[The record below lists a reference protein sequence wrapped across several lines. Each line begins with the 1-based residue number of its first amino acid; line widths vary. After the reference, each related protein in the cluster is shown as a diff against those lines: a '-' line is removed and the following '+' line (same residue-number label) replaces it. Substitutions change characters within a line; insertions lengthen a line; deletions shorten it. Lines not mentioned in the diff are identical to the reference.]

1 MRIGLFTDAY
11 LPDINGVVSSVA
23 TLKEAL
29 EKKGH
34 TVYVVSNHKGTN
46 IVMEDHVLR
55 LGGLELKKFYG
66 YKMSSPIQIGAEKY
80 IRDMD
85 LDVIHVQTEAGVGI
99 FARQMARQ
107 LHIPLVYTYHT
118 MYEDYTHYVN
128 PLDIETIE
136 KMGRKAVQSLSR
148 MLGNGAQAVI
158 APSEK
163 TKQALIQ
170 YGVTTPIYIVP
181 TGLDLSLFEKDKLD
195 QERIEH
201 IREEIGLRKE
211 DHVVVFVGRI
221 AKEKSIDMPIR
232 AIAKSSDPHLHLV
245 IVGGGTDEGYYKEIA
260 AQCNVEDRVHFLG
273 KKPKE
278 QIAYYYAA
286 FDCFVSASL
295 TETQGMTYLEA
306 LATGL
311 PIFGRRDE
319 VLSELLKEG
328 KTGYYF
334 DDEEELLRKWETY
347 FSLSDQEKQE
357 MQVQCV
363 EKTKPYSTSMFAS
376 KALAVYEQ
384 AIDSYHRAFTVEKV
398 KMVDD
403 FVKLTLKRDSD
414 EEPVTLRLPVDDYF
428 DLKIA
433 LRTELDAYIVEDYL
447 AMQNYYKAY
456 SILKK
461 KVFQKDH
468 TAYQIKKT
476 AMRKLDLSQE
486 EAESIVEEFEKR
498 HWIDDRQYALDKVQV
513 WSTYGYGK
521 NKIAS
526 KLKEAGVAQSYIEEA
541 CAQVEQEDELNAAMK
556 SAQRIMATIRE
567 QSDRLKRQTIIQ
579 KLISKGYSVDV
590 AKQAGDSIKLD
601 GDEKEALYLSLKK
614 AKRMYASLEEPK
626 RTNKIRIY
634 CLRKGFSVMQ
644 IDEVLESESK

>member
-11 LPDINGVVSSVA
+11 LPDINGVVSSVV
-23 TLKEAL
+23 TLKQAL
-29 EKKGH
+29 EEKGH
-34 TVYVVSNHKGTN
+34 VVYVVSNHKGSN

-66 YKMSSPIQIGAEKY
+66 YKMSSPIQIRAEKY
-80 IRDMD
+80 IREMN

-148 MLGNGAQAVI
+148 LLGNGAQAVI

-195 QERIEH
+195 AKRIDS
-201 IREEIGLRKE
+201 IREEIGLQKE

-221 AKEKSIDMPIR
+221 AKEKSIDIPIR
-232 AIAKSSDPHLHLV
+232 AIAKSTDPHLHLV
-245 IVGGGTDEGYYKEIA
+245 IVGGGTDEEYYKGIA
-260 AQCNVEDRVHFLG
+260 SQCDVEDRVHFLG

-311 PIFGRRDE
+311 PVFGRRDE
-319 VLSELLKEG
+319 VLSELLEEG

-334 DDEEELLRKWETY
+334 DDEEELLQKWNTY
-347 FSLSDQEKQE
+347 FSLSDIEKNA
-357 MQVQCV
+357 MKMQCV
-363 EKTKPYSTSMFAS
+363 EKTKPYSTRMFAS

-384 AIDSYHRAFTVEKV
+384 AIDSYHRAFSVEKV
-398 KMVDD
+398 KIVDD

-414 EEPVTLRLPVDDYF
+414 EEPVTLRMPIDDYF

-433 LRTELDAYIVEDYL
+433 LKTELDAYIVEDYL
-447 AMQNYYKAY
+447 AMQKYYKAY
-456 SILKK
+456 STLKK
-461 KVFQKDH
+461 KVFQKDY

-476 AMRKLDLSQE
+476 AIKKLELSQE
-486 EAESIVEEFEKR
+486 EADSIVEEFEKR

-513 WSTYGYGK
+513 WTTYGYGK
-521 NKIAS
+521 KKMAS
-526 KLKEAGVAQSYIEEA
+526 KLKEAGVASCYIDEA
-541 CAQVEQEDELNAAMK
+541 CDQVQQEDELNAAMK

-590 AKQAGDSIKLD
+590 AKQAGDSIELD
-601 GDEKEALYLSLKK
+601 GDEKEALLLSVKK
-614 AKRMYASLEEPK
+614 AKRMYASLDEPK
-626 RTNKIRIY
+626 RSNKIRIY

>member
-1 MRIGLFTDAY
+1 M
-11 LPDINGVVSSVA
+11 
-23 TLKEAL
+23 
-29 EKKGH
+29 
-34 TVYVVSNHKGTN
+34 
-46 IVMEDHVLR
+46 
-55 LGGLELKKFYG
+55 
-66 YKMSSPIQIGAEKY
+66 
-80 IRDMD
+80 
-85 LDVIHVQTEAGVGI
+85 
-99 FARQMARQ
+99 
-107 LHIPLVYTYHT
+107 
-118 MYEDYTHYVN
+118 
-128 PLDIETIE
+128 
-136 KMGRKAVQSLSR
+136 
-148 MLGNGAQAVI
+148 
-158 APSEK
+158 
-163 TKQALIQ
+163 
-170 YGVTTPIYIVP
+170 
-181 TGLDLSLFEKDKLD
+181 
-195 QERIEH
+195 
-201 IREEIGLRKE
+201 
-211 DHVVVFVGRI
+211 
-221 AKEKSIDMPIR
+221 
-232 AIAKSSDPHLHLV
+232 
-245 IVGGGTDEGYYKEIA
+245 
-260 AQCNVEDRVHFLG
+260 
-273 KKPKE
+273 
-278 QIAYYYAA
+278 
-286 FDCFVSASL
+286 
-295 TETQGMTYLEA
+295 
-306 LATGL
+306 
-311 PIFGRRDE
+311 
-319 VLSELLKEG
+319 
-328 KTGYYF
+328 
-334 DDEEELLRKWETY
+334 
-347 FSLSDQEKQE
+347 
-357 MQVQCV
+357 
-363 EKTKPYSTSMFAS
+363 
-376 KALAVYEQ
+376 
-384 AIDSYHRAFTVEKV
+384 
-398 KMVDD
+398 
-403 FVKLTLKRDSD
+403 
-414 EEPVTLRLPVDDYF
+414 TLRLPVDDYF

-521 NKIAS
+521 KKIAS

>member
-80 IRDMD
+80 IRDMN

-201 IREEIGLRKE
+201 LREEIGLRKE
-211 DHVVVFVGRI
+211 EHVVVFVGRI

-245 IVGGGTDEGYYKEIA
+245 IVGGGTDEDYYKEIA

-319 VLSELLKEG
+319 VLSELLEEG
-328 KTGYYF
+328 QTGYYF

-414 EEPVTLRLPVDDYF
+414 EEPVTLRLPIDDYF

>member
-1 MRIGLFTDAY
+1 M
-11 LPDINGVVSSVA
+11 
-23 TLKEAL
+23 L
-29 EKKGH
+29 E
-34 TVYVVSNHKGTN
+34 
-46 IVMEDHVLR
+46 
-55 LGGLELKKFYG
+55 
-66 YKMSSPIQIGAEKY
+66 
-80 IRDMD
+80 
-85 LDVIHVQTEAGVGI
+85 
-99 FARQMARQ
+99 
-107 LHIPLVYTYHT
+107 
-118 MYEDYTHYVN
+118 
-128 PLDIETIE
+128 
-136 KMGRKAVQSLSR
+136 
-148 MLGNGAQAVI
+148 
-158 APSEK
+158 
-163 TKQALIQ
+163 
-170 YGVTTPIYIVP
+170 
-181 TGLDLSLFEKDKLD
+181 
-195 QERIEH
+195 
-201 IREEIGLRKE
+201 
-211 DHVVVFVGRI
+211 
-221 AKEKSIDMPIR
+221 
-232 AIAKSSDPHLHLV
+232 
-245 IVGGGTDEGYYKEIA
+245 
-260 AQCNVEDRVHFLG
+260 
-273 KKPKE
+273 
-278 QIAYYYAA
+278 
-286 FDCFVSASL
+286 
-295 TETQGMTYLEA
+295 
-306 LATGL
+306 
-311 PIFGRRDE
+311 
-319 VLSELLKEG
+319 EG

-414 EEPVTLRLPVDDYF
+414 EEPVTLRLPIDDYF

-521 NKIAS
+521 KKIAS

>member
-80 IRDMD
+80 IRDMN

-201 IREEIGLRKE
+201 LREEIGLRKE
-211 DHVVVFVGRI
+211 EHVVVFVGRI

-245 IVGGGTDEGYYKEIA
+245 IVGGGTDEDYYKEIA

-319 VLSELLKEG
+319 VLSELLEEG
-328 KTGYYF
+328 QTGYYF

-447 AMQNYYKAY
+447 AMQNYYKA
-456 SILKK
+456 
-461 KVFQKDH
+461 V
-468 TAYQIKKT
+468 YQIKKT

-521 NKIAS
+521 KKIAS

-590 AKQAGDSIKLD
+590 AKQAGDSIELD

>member
-80 IRDMD
+80 IRDMN

-181 TGLDLSLFEKDKLD
+181 TGLDLSLFEKDNLD

-201 IREEIGLRKE
+201 IREEIGLRKD

-221 AKEKSIDMPIR
+221 AKEKSIDVPIR

-245 IVGGGTDEGYYKEIA
+245 IVGGGTDEDYYKEIV

-295 TETQGMTYLEA
+295 TETQGMTYLES

-319 VLSELLKEG
+319 VLSELLEEG
-328 KTGYYF
+328 NTGYYF
-334 DDEEELLRKWETY
+334 DDEEELLSKWEMY

-414 EEPVTLRLPVDDYF
+414 EEPVTLRMPVDDYF

-468 TAYQIKKT
+468 TAYQIKKS

-486 EAESIVEEFEKR
+486 EAESIIEEFEKR

-521 NKIAS
+521 KKMAS
-526 KLKEAGVAQSYIEEA
+526 KLKEAGVAPSYIEEA
-541 CAQVEQEDELNAAMK
+541 CAQVEPEDELNAAMK

>member
-34 TVYVVSNHKGTN
+34 TVYVISNHKGTN

-80 IRDMD
+80 IRDMN

-181 TGLDLSLFEKDKLD
+181 TGLDLSLFEKDKLY

-232 AIAKSSDPHLHLV
+232 AIAKSTDPHLHLV
-245 IVGGGTDEGYYKEIA
+245 IVGGGTDEDYYKEIA

-319 VLSELLKEG
+319 VLSELLEEG

-384 AIDSYHRAFTVEKV
+384 AIDSYHRAFTVEKM

-414 EEPVTLRLPVDDYF
+414 EEPVTIRMPVDDYF

-456 SILKK
+456 SVLKK

-521 NKIAS
+521 KKMAS
-526 KLKEAGVAQSYIEEA
+526 KLKEAGVAQRYIEEA

-579 KLISKGYSVDV
+579 KLISKGYSVEV
-590 AKQAGDSIKLD
+590 AKQAGDSIELD

>member
-11 LPDINGVVSSVA
+11 LPDINGVVSSVV
-23 TLKEAL
+23 TLKQAL
-29 EKKGH
+29 EEKGH
-34 TVYVVSNHKGTN
+34 VVYVVSNHKGSN

-66 YKMSSPIQIGAEKY
+66 YKMSSPIQIRAEKY
-80 IRDMD
+80 IREMN

-148 MLGNGAQAVI
+148 LLGNGAQAVI

-195 QERIEH
+195 AKRIDS
-201 IREEIGLRKE
+201 IREEIGLQKE

-221 AKEKSIDMPIR
+221 AKEKSIDIPIR
-232 AIAKSSDPHLHLV
+232 AIAKSTDPHLHLV
-245 IVGGGTDEGYYKEIA
+245 IVGGGTDEEYYKGIA
-260 AQCNVEDRVHFLG
+260 SQCDVEDRVHFLG

-311 PIFGRRDE
+311 PVFGRRDE
-319 VLSELLKEG
+319 VLSELLEEG

-334 DDEEELLRKWETY
+334 DDEEELLEKWNTY
-347 FSLSDQEKQE
+347 FSLSDIEKNAME
-357 MQVQCV
+357 MQCV
-363 EKTKPYSTSMFAS
+363 EKTKPYSTRMFAS

-384 AIDSYHRAFTVEKV
+384 AIDSYHRAFSVEKV
-398 KMVDD
+398 KIVDD

-414 EEPVTLRLPVDDYF
+414 EEPVTLRMPIDDYF

-433 LRTELDAYIVEDYL
+433 LKTELDAYIVEDYL
-447 AMQNYYKAY
+447 AMQKYYKAY
-456 SILKK
+456 STLKK
-461 KVFQKDH
+461 KVFQKDY

-476 AMRKLDLSQE
+476 AIKKLELNQE
-486 EAESIVEEFEKR
+486 EADSIVEEFEKR

-513 WSTYGYGK
+513 WTTYGYGK
-521 NKIAS
+521 KKMAS
-526 KLKEAGVAQSYIEEA
+526 KLKEAGVASCYIDEA
-541 CAQVEQEDELNAAMK
+541 CDQVQQEDELNAAMK

-590 AKQAGDSIKLD
+590 AKQAGDSIELD
-601 GDEKEALYLSLKK
+601 GDEKEALLLSVKK
-614 AKRMYASLEEPK
+614 AKRMYASLDEPK
-626 RTNKIRIY
+626 RSNKIRIY

>member
-1 MRIGLFTDAY
+1 MRVGLFTDAY

-23 TLKEAL
+23 TLKDAL
-29 EKKGH
+29 EQQGH
-34 TVYVVSNHKGTN
+34 TVYVISNHKGAN

-80 IRDMD
+80 IRDMN

-99 FARQMARQ
+99 FARQMAKQ

-128 PLDIETIE
+128 PLDFETVE

-148 MLGNGAQAVI
+148 ILGNGAQAVI

-163 TKQALIQ
+163 TKQALVQ

-181 TGLDLSLFEKDKLD
+181 TGLDLSLFDPSRLNLQKVAL
-195 QERIEH
+195 
-201 IREEIGLRKE
+201 IRSEIGLDKDDR
-211 DHVVVFVGRI
+211 VVVFVGRI
-221 AKEKSIDMPIR
+221 AKEKAIDMPIR
-232 AIAKSSDPHLHLV
+232 AIAQSDDPHLHLV
-245 IVGGGTDEGYYKEIA
+245 IVGGGTDEEYYKEIVKKC
-260 AQCNVEDRVHFLG
+260 QVEDRVHFLG

-278 QIAYYYAA
+278 EIAYYYAA

-319 VLSELLKEG
+319 VLSDLLEEG

-334 DDEEELLRKWETY
+334 DDEAELLQKWNA
-347 FSLSDQEKQE
+347 FFALSDEQKKAMKTE
-357 MQVQCV
+357 CI
-363 EKTKPYSTSMFAS
+363 EKTKPYSTKMFAS

-384 AIDSYHRAFTVEKV
+384 AIDSYHRAFSVEKV
-398 KMVDD
+398 KLLDD
-403 FVKLTLKRDSD
+403 FVKLTLKRDRD
-414 EEPVTLRLPVDDYF
+414 EEPIQLRMPVDDYF

-447 AMQNYYKAY
+447 ELQNYYKAY
-456 SILKK
+456 STLKK
-461 KVFQKDH
+461 KVFQKDY
-468 TAYQIKKT
+468 TADQVHRM
-476 AMRKLDLSQE
+476 AVRKMDLTIE
-486 EAESIVEEFEKR
+486 EADSIVEEFEKR
-498 HWIDDRQYALDKVQV
+498 NWIDDHQYALDKVQI
-513 WSTYGYGK
+513 WATYGYGK
-521 NKIAS
+521 KKMTS
-526 KLKEAGVAQSYIEEA
+526 KLREAGICQAYIEEA
-541 CAQVEQEDELNAAMK
+541 CAQVEQEDELNAALK
-556 SAQRIMATIRE
+556 SAQRIMGTIRE

-579 KLISKGYSVDV
+579 KLISKGYSVEV
-590 AKQAGDSIKLD
+590 AKEAGNTIELE
-601 GDEKEALYLSLKK
+601 GDDKEALRLSMKK
-614 AKRMYASLEEPK
+614 AYRLYASLEEPK
-626 RTNKIRIY
+626 RRNKIRIY
-634 CLRKGFSVMQ
+634 CLRKGFSPMQ
-644 IDEVLESESK
+644 IDEMLESESK

>member
-80 IRDMD
+80 IRDMN

-181 TGLDLSLFEKDKLD
+181 TGLDLSLFKKDNLD

-201 IREEIGLRKE
+201 IREEIGLRKD

-221 AKEKSIDMPIR
+221 AKEKSIDVPIR

-245 IVGGGTDEGYYKEIA
+245 IVGGGTDEDYYKEIV

-319 VLSELLKEG
+319 VLSELL
-328 KTGYYF
+328 
-334 DDEEELLRKWETY
+334 
-347 FSLSDQEKQE
+347 SLIHISEP
-357 MQVQCV
+357 
-363 EKTKPYSTSMFAS
+363 TRPY
-376 KALAVYEQ
+376 
-384 AIDSYHRAFTVEKV
+384 
-398 KMVDD
+398 
-403 FVKLTLKRDSD
+403 
-414 EEPVTLRLPVDDYF
+414 
-428 DLKIA
+428 
-433 LRTELDAYIVEDYL
+433 
-447 AMQNYYKAY
+447 
-456 SILKK
+456 
-461 KVFQKDH
+461 
-468 TAYQIKKT
+468 
-476 AMRKLDLSQE
+476 
-486 EAESIVEEFEKR
+486 
-498 HWIDDRQYALDKVQV
+498 
-513 WSTYGYGK
+513 
-521 NKIAS
+521 
-526 KLKEAGVAQSYIEEA
+526 
-541 CAQVEQEDELNAAMK
+541 
-556 SAQRIMATIRE
+556 
-567 QSDRLKRQTIIQ
+567 
-579 KLISKGYSVDV
+579 
-590 AKQAGDSIKLD
+590 
-601 GDEKEALYLSLKK
+601 
-614 AKRMYASLEEPK
+614 
-626 RTNKIRIY
+626 
-634 CLRKGFSVMQ
+634 
-644 IDEVLESESK
+644 

>member
-80 IRDMD
+80 IRDMN

-201 IREEIGLRKE
+201 LREEIGLRKE
-211 DHVVVFVGRI
+211 EHVVVFVGRI

-245 IVGGGTDEGYYKEIA
+245 IVGGGTDEDYYKEIA

-319 VLSELLKEG
+319 VLSELLEEG
-328 KTGYYF
+328 QTGYYF

>member
-80 IRDMD
+80 IRDMN

-201 IREEIGLRKE
+201 IREEIGLLKD

-245 IVGGGTDEGYYKEIA
+245 IVGGGTDEDYYKEIA

-319 VLSELLKEG
+319 VLSELLEEG
-328 KTGYYF
+328 QTGYYF

-521 NKIAS
+521 KKIAS
-526 KLKEAGVAQSYIEEA
+526 KLKEAGVAPSYIEEA

-590 AKQAGDSIKLD
+590 AKQAGDSIELD

>member
-80 IRDMD
+80 IRDMN

-201 IREEIGLRKE
+201 IREDIGLRKD

-245 IVGGGTDEGYYKEIA
+245 IVGGGTDEDYYKEIA

-319 VLSELLKEG
+319 VLSELLEEG

-521 NKIAS
+521 KKIAS
-526 KLKEAGVAQSYIEEA
+526 KLKEAGVAPSYIEEA

-590 AKQAGDSIKLD
+590 AKQAGDSIELD

>member
-1 MRIGLFTDAY
+1 MNVGLFTDAY

-29 EKKGH
+29 EQQGH

-80 IRDMD
+80 IRDMN

-128 PLDIETIE
+128 PLDFETVE

-148 MLGNGAQAVI
+148 ILGNGAQAVI

-181 TGLDLSLFEKDKLD
+181 TGLDLSLFDKTRLD
-195 QERIEH
+195 AERVAS
-201 IREEIGLRKE
+201 IRSKIGLDAN

-221 AKEKSIDMPIR
+221 AKEKSIDIPIR
-232 AIAKSSDPHLHLV
+232 AVAFSKDPHLHLV
-245 IVGGGTDEGYYKEIA
+245 IVGGGTDEAYYKEIA
-260 AQCNVEDRVHFLG
+260 TKYQVNDRVHFLG

-278 QIAYYYAA
+278 EIAYYYAA

-319 VLSELLKEG
+319 VLADLLEEG
-328 KTGYYF
+328 RTGYYF
-334 DDEEELLRKWETY
+334 DEEQELLEKWNTF
-347 FSLSDQEKQE
+347 FSLSDEQKQAME
-357 MQVQCV
+357 AACV
-363 EKTKPYSTSMFAS
+363 EKTKPYSTKMFAS

-384 AIDSYHRAFTVEKV
+384 AIDTYHRAFSVEKV
-398 KMVDD
+398 KMQDD
-403 FVKLTLKRDSD
+403 FVKLTLKRDRD
-414 EEPVTLRLPVDDYF
+414 EEAIQLRMPVDDYF

-447 AMQNYYKAY
+447 ELQNYYKAY
-456 SILKK
+456 SSLKK
-461 KVFQKDH
+461 KVFQKDY
-468 TAYQIKKT
+468 TAKQVHRM
-476 AMRKLDLSQE
+476 AVRKMELTSE
-486 EAESIVEEFEKR
+486 EADSIVEDFMKH
-498 HWIDDRQYALDKVQV
+498 HWIDDRQYALDKGQV
-513 WSTYGYGK
+513 WSSYGYGK

-526 KLKEAGVAQSYIEEA
+526 RLREAGICEAYIQEA
-541 CAQVEQEDELNAAMK
+541 CAQIEQEDELNAALK
-556 SAQRIMATIRE
+556 SAQRILGTIRE

-590 AKQAGDSIKLD
+590 AKEAGDLVELE
-601 GDEKEALYLSLKK
+601 GDDREALRLSMKK
-614 AKRMYASLEEPK
+614 ACRLYASLEEPK
-626 RTNKIRIY
+626 RRNKIRIY
-634 CLRKGFSVMQ
+634 CLRKGFSPMQ
-644 IDEVLESESK
+644 IDEMLESESK

>member
-80 IRDMD
+80 IRDMN

-201 IREEIGLRKE
+201 LREEIGLRKE
-211 DHVVVFVGRI
+211 EHVVVFVGRI

-245 IVGGGTDEGYYKEIA
+245 IVGGGTDEDYYKEIA

-319 VLSELLKEG
+319 VLSELLEEG
-328 KTGYYF
+328 QTGYYF

-461 KVFQKDH
+461 KAFQKDH
-468 TAYQIKKT
+468 TVYQIKKT

-521 NKIAS
+521 KKIAS

-590 AKQAGDSIKLD
+590 AKQAGDSIELD